1 MTLTVSLWW
10 DTDLCL
16 AGDGGTGL
24 VGVALTHTQVVTGA
38 PLQLTR
44 LFTPLSLPLTRALQK
59 QIRSCTVPKHQIHS

>member
-1 MTLTVSLWW
+1 MTAAAFDLH
-10 DTDLCL
+10 LCL

-44 LFTPLSLPLTRALQK
+44 LFTPLSLPLTRA
-59 QIRSCTVPKHQIHS
+59 TVAGFSTLVLLTRQYFTAG